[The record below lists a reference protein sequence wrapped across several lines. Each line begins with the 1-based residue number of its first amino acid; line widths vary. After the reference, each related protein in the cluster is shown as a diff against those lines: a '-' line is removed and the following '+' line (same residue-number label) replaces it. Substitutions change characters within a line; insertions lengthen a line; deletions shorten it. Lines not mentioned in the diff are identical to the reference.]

1 MWAACP
7 FCSPDLP
14 PYPSKPM
21 LQVHHRTK
29 ERLLA
34 YAFNKHVLIAQV
46 SAGSKISMALVLTEL
61 PEFRNT

>member
-29 ERLLA
+29 ERSLA
-34 YAFNKHVLIAQV
+34 YAFNKNVLIAQV
-46 SAGSKISMALVLTEL
+46 SAGSKISTALVLIEF

>member
-1 MWAACP
+1 
-7 FCSPDLP
+7 
-14 PYPSKPM
+14 M